1 MEVSVITDRTR
12 FCRAYGRAADY
23 KKYAMKILK
32 NDDDLEYVLANA
44 CKAIMFVGNR
54 ERGKTLAEKQNGKAE
69 NSADFLEA
77 KDKLT
82 NKTAQSLEIFHRF
95 DSRILFVTKVLD
107 VGVSIEDP
115 EIDTI
120 IIDPTTR
127 TNFLQMLA
135 RVRLQKNQRPT
146 IYVFQSQFK
155 FFERRIEQNAVFAK
169 LAYRLLKE
177 RKSDPK
183 EFAAKISLGE
193 ADDYT
198 PDMLQKF
205 TFKNCDGHWRINE
218 LTCVQTLIDYDFY
231 RQMARGM
238 AIDEN
243 FFIKKQLDWMDKKFS
258 SRDFVSLERQEAVKK
273 SCRHD

>member
-1 MEVSVITDRTR
+1 MQVSVITDRTR
-12 FCRAYGRAADY
+12 FCREYGGRADY
-23 KKYAMKILK
+23 KKYALKILK

-115 EIDTI
+115 EIDAI
-120 IIDPTTR
+120 VIDPTTR

-155 FFERRIEQNAVFAK
+155 FFERRVEQNAIFAK

-198 PDMLQKF
+198 PEMLQRF
-205 TFKNCDGHWRINE
+205 TFKDGNGHWRINE

-273 SCRHD
+273 KLSP

>member
-1 MEVSVITDRTR
+1 
-12 FCRAYGRAADY
+12 
-23 KKYAMKILK
+23 
-32 NDDDLEYVLANA
+32 
-44 CKAIMFVGNR
+44 
-54 ERGKTLAEKQNGKAE
+54 
-69 NSADFLEA
+69 
-77 KDKLT
+77 
-82 NKTAQSLEIFHRF
+82 
-95 DSRILFVTKVLD
+95 
-107 VGVSIEDP
+107 
-115 EIDTI
+115 
-120 IIDPTTR
+120 
-127 TNFLQMLA
+127 MLA

-193 ADDYT
+193 AADYT

-273 SCRHD
+273 KLSP

>member
-115 EIDTI
+115 EIDAI
-120 IIDPTTR
+120 VIDPTTR

-198 PDMLQKF
+198 PEMLQRF
-205 TFKNCDGHWRINE
+205 TFKDGNGHWRINE

-243 FFIKKQLDWMDKKFS
+243 FFIKKQTIKFI
-258 SRDFVSLERQEAVKK
+258 
-273 SCRHD
+273 